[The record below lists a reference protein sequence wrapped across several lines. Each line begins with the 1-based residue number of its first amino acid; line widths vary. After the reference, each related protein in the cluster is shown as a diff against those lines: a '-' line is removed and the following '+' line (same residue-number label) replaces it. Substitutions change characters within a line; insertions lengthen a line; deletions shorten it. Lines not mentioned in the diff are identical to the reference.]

1 MYKIVLA
8 NITLTQ
14 QVKSKLVTVELE
26 NHLTKINDKNEIVDV
41 KFLKKFGEYKLVKLE
56 VLKEIGTT
64 KIEN

>member
-1 MYKIVLA
+1 MYRIVLT

-41 KFLKKFGEYKLVKLE
+41 KFLKRFGDYKVVKLE
-56 VLKEIGTT
+56 VIKEIGTT
-64 KIEN
+64 KFAE